1 MKLINSLK
9 LAVFLLLG
17 SFIFASNS
25 FAQETTPPEFP
36 TCSNPGGTLRVSY
49 ADGQHAIVGESG
61 LRVGADAVYDLE
73 GGNVQQ
79 CFCSIDGGGVQTN
92 WWKISSL
99 NQEEID
105 TLVKLGWNF
114 VPSGTP
120 WGLDASAYM
129 ARNEAYACGG
139 GFTTTSTS
147 GNPGA
152 PSCTADRPSTPQI
165 TSIVRNGS
173 SATISWTKIDRATHY
188 TIAYGTEVGNYPY
201 GVPNTGNVTSYTI
214 NELDPNTFYYY
225 EVYAVNDCMP
235 SEASTGGQVLG
246 TGTGGQVLGL
256 ASTGNLEL
264 IFAYLVI
271 GAASI
276 ITGILL
282 KKRSDRKA

>member
-1 MKLINSLK
+1 MKLVKRTLLSLI
-9 LAVFLLLG
+9 LLLG
-17 SFIFASNS
+17 LLSFASEAN
-25 FAQETTPPEFP
+25 AQSAPPEFP
-36 TCSNPGGTLRVSY
+36 ACTNPGGTLRISY
-49 ADGQHAIVGESG
+49 ADGEHAIVGESG

-79 CFCSIDGGGVQTN
+79 CFCSVDGSGVQTN

-99 NQEEID
+99 DQDEID

-120 WGLDASAYM
+120 WGLDSSAYM
-129 ARNEAYACGG
+129 AKNEAYACGG
-139 GFTTTSTS
+139 GFTTTTTSS

-152 PSCTADRPSTPQI
+152 PSCTADRPSSPQI

-173 SATISWTKIDRATHY
+173 SATISWTKSDKATHY
-188 TIAYGTEVGNYPY
+188 TIAYGTVVGNYPY

-214 NELDPNTFYYY
+214 NALDPNTFYYY
-225 EVYAVNDCMP
+225 EVYAVNICMP
-235 SEASTGGQVLG
+235 SEPSSGGQVLG
-246 TGTGGQVLGL
+246 APTGGVLGL
-256 ASTGNLEL
+256 AATGNLEL
-264 IFAYLVI
+264 IVAYLTI

-276 ITGILL
+276 IAGILL